1 MARIVVIGAGM
12 GGMASAARLR
22 VKGHDVTL
30 VEAAPGHGGRVGALH
45 HEGFTF
51 DTGPSVFTLPA
62 VYRDLFLKT
71 GTALEDS
78 VELVELEPGFE
89 HRFGTT
95 SLTLPGAGV
104 GRCAVAVGEALGA
117 RSEDEWRALM
127 AHAAEVWSHL
137 RRGVLEVPV
146 AGPRDLTEL
155 ARDRS
160 ARRALAPWQ
169 SLRQLGRRHL
179 SDPRA
184 RQLLDHYALGAGSDP
199 RRTPGTQV
207 LAPYIEATFGL
218 WHIGGGVHRLADALR
233 ARLDER
239 RVTVRMG
246 TRATRIMVTG
256 GKVSAVEVTPS
267 EATSGRHS
275 EPRELLPADVVVA
288 TAHAGQVYGALLGPQ
303 TPRLAARRLRASRPG
318 LSTFSLHLAVRGRTP
333 DLRHHTVWHGEDPDL
348 QVRTL
353 FARHPQPPSDP
364 TIHACVPDDPAQ
376 CPPGHEAWTLQ
387 VSVPRHG
394 QGRPGPGTFD
404 WSASGVATNYADLLL
419 DRLAQRGTDLRER
432 VLWRAIRTP
441 ADIEHDTTAPG
452 GSSYGVV
459 PTTPRAVL
467 GRASNASPLPGLF
480 LVGDSAH
487 PGSGLPLVGL
497 GAEIVADLIG
507 RA

>member
-30 VEAAPGHGGRVGALH
+30 IEAAAGHGGRAGALH
-45 HEGFTF
+45 HDGFVF

-71 GTALEDS
+71 GSALEDN
-78 VELVELEPGFE
+78 VELIELEPGFQ
-89 HRFGTT
+89 HRFGAT

-104 GRCAVAVGEALGA
+104 GRSAGAVGEAFGG
-117 RSEDEWRALM
+117 RSEAEWRTLM

-146 AGPRDLTEL
+146 AGPRDLTGL

-184 RQLLDHYALGAGSDP
+184 RQLLEHYALATGSDP

-207 LAPYIEATFGL
+207 MGPYIEATFGM

-246 TRATRIMVTG
+246 TRVTRIMVTG
-256 GKVSAVEVTPS
+256 GRISGVEVTPS
-267 EATSGRHS
+267 AAPVGRHS
-275 EPRELLPADVVVA
+275 QPRELLPADIVVA
-288 TAHAGQVYGALLGPQ
+288 SAHAAQVYGELLGPQ
-303 TPRLAARRLRASRPG
+303 TPPAAARRVRASRPG
-318 LSTFSLHLAVRGRTP
+318 LSTFSLHLAVRGQTP
-333 DLRHHTVWHGEDPDL
+333 GIHHHTVWHSDDPDL
-348 QVRTL
+348 EVTTL
-353 FARHPQPPSDP
+353 FTRHPQPPSDP
-364 TIHACVPDDPAQ
+364 TIRTCVPDDPTLR
-376 CPPGHEAWTLQ
+376 PPGHEAWTLQ

-394 QGRPGPGTFD
+394 RGRPRPGTFD
-404 WSASGVATNYADLLL
+404 WTTPGVATHYADLLL
-419 DRLAQRGTDLRER
+419 DRLAQRGTDLRPR
-432 VLWRAIRTP
+432 VRWQAIRTP
-441 ADIEHDTTAPG
+441 ADIEHDTAAPG
-452 GSSYGVV
+452 GSSYGVA
-459 PTTPRAVL
+459 PTTPRSVL

-497 GAEIVADLIG
+497 GAEIVSDLIG
-507 RA
+507 RP